1 MDSAAM
7 WDNIHKKMKAL
18 NLDPIAQEIEL
29 AHQELEKVRQQGGTR
44 SRAFKQLGEQI
55 VMLQRLA
62 KDRK

>member
-1 MDSAAM
+1 M
-7 WDNIHKKMKAL
+7 WDSIYKKMKAL

-29 AHQELEKVRQQGGTR
+29 AHQELEKVRRQGGTR